1 MLEQPTS
8 KERIFFYISMDER
21 IQRLKRWLHRT
32 RLSEWQFRSA
42 LMKKRRDELVRI
54 VKDGGPAI
62 MKGQLPDARI
72 IRIMNPLWSYKFE
85 EVENRLLML
94 PLGGTYKLVLDAN
107 KHIITYRFAHG
118 WICTR
123 SVSAYQ
129 VDPDC
134 WIKFTGWTE
143 EHFDRMLAILP
154 DLVKEWIREDE
165 YVTEEFVKINKIRAI
180 RLKVQ
185 KLKEQREKENGRLS
199 S

>member
-1 MLEQPTS
+1 MSEQPTS

-54 VKDGGPAI
+54 AKDGGPAI
-62 MKGQLPDARI
+62 MKGQLPNARI
-72 IRIMNPLWSYKFE
+72 IRINKPLWRYKFE
-85 EVENRLLML
+85 DVGNRLLML

-107 KHIITYRFAHG
+107 KHIITYRVAHG
-118 WICTR
+118 WICSR
-123 SVSAYQ
+123 DVSTYR

-154 DLVKEWIREDE
+154 DLVTEWIREDE
-165 YVTEEFVKINKIRAI
+165 YITAEFVKIHKIRAI
-180 RLKVQ
+180 RQRVEQLKA
-185 KLKEQREKENGRLS
+185 QRGK
-199 S
+199 